1 MTCVR
6 PGIGLSESGELQ
18 LKISIKMDRLG
29 WLGGT
34 VNEMKLLRGFIRF
47 VMALGGPP
55 HYRRLSVPDPEIY
68 H

>member
-1 MTCVR
+1 
-6 PGIGLSESGELQ
+6 
-18 LKISIKMDRLG
+18 MDRLG

-55 HYRRLSVPDPEIY
+55 HYRRLSVPDPDIY